1 MPNFAWLLLLVALTA
16 LFVRSS
22 IRARRL
28 ARPFSRW
35 GVLGSASVLAILAA
49 GLSVL
54 TIAGMIKQH
63 RRSAPVPEIKVNATL
78 DQIDRGRA
86 LADTFCGSCHSK
98 YGPMVGG
105 MDIGKEIA
113 VPVGSFVTTNLTA
126 AGPLPRWS
134 DGQIFRAIRNG
145 VDADGN
151 WLVIM
156 SYTNAGRLS
165 DADTK
170 ALSAYIRSLPVVG
183 AETANPPDHLN
194 LLGLIMLGA
203 GLLPAG
209 HPTFVGTI
217 AAPPKGPT
225 ARYGEYILSYQDC
238 RECHGA
244 NLKGGVPGQLGP
256 IGPDLDLVKA
266 WKREEFITTMRTGTD
281 PGGHEI
287 TERMPW
293 RALGK
298 MDDEELTAVYEY
310 LTSGRDSQ
318 HMAAN

>member
-1 MPNFAWLLLLVALTA
+1 MPNFVWLLLLMAITA
-16 LFVRSS
+16 VLVRSS
-22 IRARRL
+22 VRARRFP
-28 ARPFSRW
+28 RPFLRW
-35 GVLGSASVLAILAA
+35 SVLGGASVLAILAA

-54 TIAGMIKQH
+54 TIAGMIKQS
-63 RRSAPVPEIKVNATL
+63 RRSAPVPEIKINATL
-78 DQIDRGRA
+78 EQIDRGRA
-86 LADTFCGSCHSK
+86 LADTFCGTCHSK

-126 AGPLPRWS
+126 AGPLPQWS

-170 ALSAYIRSLPVVG
+170 ALIAYLRSLPAVG
-183 AETANPPDHLN
+183 AETVNPPDHLN

-203 GLLPAG
+203 GALPAG
-209 HPTFVGTI
+209 HPIFAGAI

-225 ARYGEYILSYQDC
+225 VRYGEYVLSYQDC

-256 IGPDLDLVKA
+256 IGPNLDLVKA

-281 PGGHEI
+281 PGGHQI

-298 MDDEELTAVYEY
+298 MDDEELAAVYEY